1 MVMDMIGKKYRV
13 NEEGMIVEEINEE
26 DIYVLD
32 EKIISGNKNEKDFI
46 ESENNPH

>member
-1 MVMDMIGKKYRV
+1 MDIIENKYNV

-32 EKIISGNKNEKDFI
+32 EKIISGNKNEKDVI